1 MLGTYSK
8 YMNFTEEDPKC
19 ERVSGYFTE
28 FQLCHNIGIEFF
40 INTS

>member
-19 ERVSGYFTE
+19 ERVSGYFRVPVM
-28 FQLCHNIGIEFF
+28 
-40 INTS
+40 S